1 MSELS
6 LIFRVGT
13 MLCALPLGEVVE
25 LMRPL
30 PIQPLA
36 GSPHYVRGV
45 SVVRGTAVPVLDLG
59 RLLGD
64 FDTAAERFIS
74 TKAGGVLAI
83 GAVVG
88 VRDVRPEPGR
98 ETPSMGGVVAA
109 VGVLDAEPL
118 MFLDPDGV
126 TRTVAAYAG

>member
-1 MSELS
+1 MYGLS
-6 LIFRVGT
+6 LIFRAGT
-13 MLCALPLGEVVE
+13 VLCALPLGDIVE

-36 GSPHYVRGV
+36 GSAHYVRGV
-45 SVVRGTAVPVLDLG
+45 SVVRGVAVPVLDLG

-64 FDTAAERFIS
+64 FDTAAERFVT

-83 GAVVG
+83 GAVLG
-88 VRDVRPEPGR
+88 VRDVHPETGR
-98 ETPSMGGVVAA
+98 EAPSMGGVVAA

-126 TRTVAAYAG
+126 TRMVAAYAA

>member
-1 MSELS
+1 MPDLS
-6 LIFRVGT
+6 LIFRAGT
-13 MLCALPLGEVVE
+13 MLCALPLHVIVE
-25 LMRPL
+25 IMRPL

-45 SVVRGTAVPVLDLG
+45 SVVRGLAIPVLDLG

-64 FDTAAERFIS
+64 FDTAAERFIT
-74 TKAGGVLAI
+74 TKSGGVLAI
-83 GAVVG
+83 GAVLG
-88 VRDVRPEPGR
+88 VRDVRPEAGR
-98 ETPSMGGVVAA
+98 EAPSVGGVVTA

-126 TRTVAAYAG
+126 SRMVAAYAS

>member
-1 MSELS
+1 MYGLS
-6 LIFRVGT
+6 LIFRAGT
-13 MLCALPLGEVVE
+13 MLCALPLGDIVE
-25 LMRPL
+25 IMRPL

-45 SVVRGTAVPVLDLG
+45 SVVRGVAEPVLDLG

-64 FDTAAERFIS
+64 FDTAAERFIT

-83 GAVVG
+83 GAVLG
-88 VRDVRPEPGR
+88 VRDVRPEDGR
-98 ETPSMGGVVAA
+98 EAPSVGGVVAA
-109 VGVLDAEPL
+109 VGVLDAQPL

-126 TRTVAAYAG
+126 SRMVAAYAA